1 MADGGGTAGAPSLTD
16 IGNLLQQL
24 VNEQQMQRS
33 RVEELAQQVAQ
44 TQQGVAGTQVVTE
57 QVVGEVVQQVQLAF
71 SQQQQATTDQLTQLA
86 QTVQGQQTG
95 IDQMSQVVSSFGAL
109 QQQLQVLSQ
118 NVSTMSGSTSVPTAA
133 VGGSPSAQPAAAAAQ
148 GSPGT
153 SAGAVPSPLGAVPG
167 QPASASAPPLGPQLF
182 NLTGGARV
190 NPAVAYAIQHGAV
203 DQKNLGKPSV
213 YDASKESKQSFHD
226 WQDTMVTFLDAS
238 MPGIWEVL
246 EWIANDQ
253 PKTALDKET
262 VKLHFPDV
270 DPLLVDYADS
280 NIYACLSSYTG
291 AEPKALVKQARRPN
305 GFEAWRRLHVR
316 FNPATVG
323 RQRANLTRITNPQEN
338 VPLAQ
343 LGAEIISWENRIIE
357 YEARPGSDVVS
368 ENLKIATVVAMC
380 PGKLREHLN
389 LNAHRFKTF
398 QDIREEIFGYLEAT
412 YQVANTAMDI
422 GAVTR
427 RKGPCFLCG
436 GEHLARDCRKG
447 KGKGAEA
454 KGTGKQGDGKGAKG
468 LGFGKPGNKGKG
480 KFAGRKG
487 AGAGKGKPSASTA
500 AYCTVCQ
507 KLGHSKEQCWYQ
519 KPKSLASIDPQ
530 LSALQ
535 SAFAKAAM
543 EAYQQQQSVSSQS
556 VPVQAAASSSSV
568 PPPGLQASAAP
579 ASVASG
585 MPVSNLQVRRLNSLH
600 LYEPGK
606 IGVNSLV
613 SAPATS
619 SSGTYRV
626 QATLDSGAAASVAPK
641 QAFPDYPV
649 RATESSER
657 GMAYAAANGG
667 LVHDEGRVDPV
678 FATDEGL
685 MLAVSYSVADV
696 HKVLTS
702 AASVCNKGFGIWL
715 DEEGCESYILDKS
728 SGDKIA
734 VWQEDGVYVYNMNVL
749 PSTSADFPRQ
759 A

>member
-71 SQQQQATTDQLTQLA
+71 SQLQQATTDQLTQLA

-133 VGGSPSAQPAAAAAQ
+133 VGGSPTAQPAAAAAQ

-167 QPASASAPPLGPQLF
+167 QPASASALPLGPQLF

-291 AEPKALVKQARRPN
+291 AEPKAVVKQARRPN

-454 KGTGKQGDGKGAKG
+454 KGVGKQGDGKGAKG
-468 LGFGKPGNKGKG
+468 PGFGKPGNKGKG

-507 KLGHSKEQCWYQ
+507 KLGRSKEQCW
-519 KPKSLASIDPQ
+519 
-530 LSALQ
+530 
-535 SAFAKAAM
+535 
-543 EAYQQQQSVSSQS
+543 
-556 VPVQAAASSSSV
+556 
-568 PPPGLQASAAP
+568 
-579 ASVASG
+579 
-585 MPVSNLQVRRLNSLH
+585 
-600 LYEPGK
+600 
-606 IGVNSLV
+606 
-613 SAPATS
+613 
-619 SSGTYRV
+619 
-626 QATLDSGAAASVAPK
+626 
-641 QAFPDYPV
+641 
-649 RATESSER
+649 
-657 GMAYAAANGG
+657 
-667 LVHDEGRVDPV
+667 
-678 FATDEGL
+678 
-685 MLAVSYSVADV
+685 
-696 HKVLTS
+696 
-702 AASVCNKGFGIWL
+702 
-715 DEEGCESYILDKS
+715 
-728 SGDKIA
+728 
-734 VWQEDGVYVYNMNVL
+734 
-749 PSTSADFPRQ
+749 
-759 A
+759 